1 MNISP
6 AIRLLPLAVILITGC
21 QANRQTNNRPMPPIA
36 IATDA
41 QQNEKL
47 RLAAEQERLTAC
59 RQALDSLKEV
69 NPKEATRLNNEFT
82 ALVGAAAQ
90 YNSVRTKVTDP
101 TRQGID
107 SMYQFK
113 SIKLCADIEKSLI
126 DSLVKQAD
134 DSVQSKP

>member
-1 MNISP
+1 M
-6 AIRLLPLAVILITGC
+6 LAGC
-21 QANRQTNNRPMPPIA
+21 QAHRQVNAPITPPIA

-47 RLAAEQERLTAC
+47 RLAAEQERLNAC

-69 NPKEATRLNNEFT
+69 NPKEASRLGSEFT
-82 ALVGAAAQ
+82 ALIGAASQ
-90 YNSVRTKVTDP
+90 YNSVRTKVADP

-126 DSLVKQAD
+126 DSLVMRGDNAVK
-134 DSVQSKP
+134 

>member
-6 AIRLLPLAVILITGC
+6 IFRLFPFAIIMLAGC
-21 QANRQTNNRPMPPIA
+21 QAHRQANAPITPPIV

-47 RLAAEQERLTAC
+47 RLAAEQERLNAC

-69 NPKEATRLNNEFT
+69 NLKEASRLGSEFT
-82 ALVGAAAQ
+82 ALIGAASQ
-90 YNSVRTKVTDP
+90 YNSVRTKVADP

-126 DSLVKQAD
+126 DSLVMRGDNAVK
-134 DSVQSKP
+134 

>member
-6 AIRLLPLAVILITGC
+6 IFRLLPFAIIMLAGC
-21 QANRQTNNRPMPPIA
+21 QAHRQANAPITPPIA

-47 RLAAEQERLTAC
+47 RLAAEQERLNAC

-69 NPKEATRLNNEFT
+69 NPKEASKLGSEFT
-82 ALVGAAAQ
+82 ALIGAASQ
-90 YNSVRTKVTDP
+90 YNSVRTKITDP

-126 DSLVKQAD
+126 DSLVMRGDNAVK
-134 DSVQSKP
+134 

>member
-1 MNISP
+1 MNIS
-6 AIRLLPLAVILITGC
+6 AIFRLFPFAIIMLAGC
-21 QANRQTNNRPMPPIA
+21 QAHRQANAPITPPIA

-47 RLAAEQERLTAC
+47 RLAAEQERLNAC

-69 NPKEATRLNNEFT
+69 NPKEASRLGSEFT
-82 ALVGAAAQ
+82 ALIGAASQ
-90 YNSVRTKVTDP
+90 YNSVRTKVADP

-126 DSLVKQAD
+126 DSLVMRGDNAVK
-134 DSVQSKP
+134 